1 MTNEE
6 RKEMYHDWENLLGT
20 HLDRAYHEERMEML
34 ESLLKGIGKRLDY
47 DMTSLLLAVKAYDKE
62 ACKPISIPVEVVE
75 VGKVY
80 RVIEDEI
87 GVHTY
92 LFSGDIV
99 RVLRKPNRNK
109 EVYVQSLMR
118 TTFKGG
124 DWYTPVSNLE
134 EV

>member
-1 MTNEE
+1 
-6 RKEMYHDWENLLGT
+6 
-20 HLDRAYHEERMEML
+20 MEML